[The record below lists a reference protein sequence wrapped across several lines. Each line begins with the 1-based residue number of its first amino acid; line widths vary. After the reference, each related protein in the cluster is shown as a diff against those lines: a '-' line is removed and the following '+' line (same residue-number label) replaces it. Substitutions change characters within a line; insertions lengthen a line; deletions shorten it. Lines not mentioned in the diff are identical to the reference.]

1 MSVQSTSSEKQKSK
15 AYNYHMVMSLEENW
29 SNGKVSAWLA
39 QRTRRTRTRVFVTVE
54 NEQIHLMHAHNKFM
68 FNSNYGYTNSIII
81 GTDNYI
87 PFKR

>member
-1 MSVQSTSSEKQKSK
+1 MHGWHKGQEE
-15 AYNYHMVMSLEENW
+15 LE
-29 SNGKVSAWLA
+29 S
-39 QRTRRTRTRVFVTVE
+39 RVFVTVE

>member
-1 MSVQSTSSEKQKSK
+1 MHGWHKGQEE
-15 AYNYHMVMSLEENW
+15 LE
-29 SNGKVSAWLA
+29 S
-39 QRTRRTRTRVFVTVE
+39 RVFVTVE

-68 FNSNYGYTNSIII
+68 FNSNYGYTNSTII